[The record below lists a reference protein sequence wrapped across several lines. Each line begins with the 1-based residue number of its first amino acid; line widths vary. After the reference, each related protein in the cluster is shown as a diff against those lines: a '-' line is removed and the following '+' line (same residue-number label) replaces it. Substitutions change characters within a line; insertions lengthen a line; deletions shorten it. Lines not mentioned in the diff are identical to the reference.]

1 MRPFLLE
8 RYLSKH
14 EFSVRHVACASDPD
28 TLRLADVLAL
38 EPDARDQFLSVSLG
52 YTETKGSRALREA
65 IASLYQ
71 GGVTAD
77 DVLVHVGAQEPI
89 YAFMRATVVPGDHVI
104 CLTPTYQSLTS
115 VAETIGAEV
124 SRWEAHEANGWQ
136 PDVAELERLV
146 RPNTRLL
153 VLNTPQNPTG
163 GLLTGD
169 RYAAA
174 MDFAASRGIR
184 VLGDEVY
191 RGLEHAGPRLPSV
204 VELSER
210 AVSLGAM
217 AKVYGL
223 AGLRIGWAVT
233 RDRALLERLEVV
245 KDYLSICASGPSVF
259 LATIALRH
267 ADLLRARTLST
278 VRRNVELVDRFI
290 GKHESQLSWQR
301 PLAGTTALIRLKT
314 EPNATAFCETLVT
327 RTGVLLAPSSLFGA
341 PDTHV
346 RIGLGRAS
354 LPDALQVLGEWLERG
369 G

>member
-245 KDYLSICASGPSVF
+245 KDYLSGAQRVPRDHRAAARGSAP
-259 LATIALRH
+259 RPH
-267 ADLLRARTLST
+267 AVDGAQERRARRSLHRQT
-278 VRRNVELVDRFI
+278 RKPALVAAPARGDDGAHSPQDRA
-290 GKHESQLSWQR
+290 QR
-301 PLAGTTALIRLKT
+301 HG
-314 EPNATAFCETLVT
+314 
-327 RTGVLLAPSSLFGA
+327 LL
-341 PDTHV
+341 
-346 RIGLGRAS
+346 
-354 LPDALQVLGEWLERG
+354 
-369 G
+369 